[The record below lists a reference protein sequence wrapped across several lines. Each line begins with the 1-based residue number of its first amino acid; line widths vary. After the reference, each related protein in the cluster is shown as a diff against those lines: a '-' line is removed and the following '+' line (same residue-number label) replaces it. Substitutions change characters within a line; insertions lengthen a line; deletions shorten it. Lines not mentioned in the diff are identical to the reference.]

1 MYDEYFDCSLIDFF
15 SKTKSKWYKTKKGK
29 KTFSLKCIY
38 KRCIDSW
45 NQLSMEINTINR
57 RENKNSQEIK
67 DIDLLDYS
75 RPVLKDK
82 LTKHILSKYEE

>member
-1 MYDEYFDCSLIDFF
+1 
-15 SKTKSKWYKTKKGK
+15 
-29 KTFSLKCIY
+29 
-38 KRCIDSW
+38 
-45 NQLSMEINTINR
+45 MEINTINR

-75 RPVLKDK
+75 RPVLKDR